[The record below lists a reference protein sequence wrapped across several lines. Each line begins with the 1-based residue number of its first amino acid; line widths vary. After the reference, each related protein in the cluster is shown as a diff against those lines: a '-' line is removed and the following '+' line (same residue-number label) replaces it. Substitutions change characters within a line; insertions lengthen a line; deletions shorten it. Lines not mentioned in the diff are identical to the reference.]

1 MMGVTAQR
9 FRGLRIPTDSE
20 MTMAVES
27 SRLLA
32 ACIRQGESA
41 GLRLTDGATDVT
53 VPSSAIQLL
62 VDILKHMAQGD
73 AVSLVPI
80 HAKLTTQ
87 QAADLLNVSRPFLV
101 KQLEAGEIPF
111 HKVGRHRRIRFS
123 DLMDYRERVDQEGAA
138 AANELAAQAQALGLG
153 Y

>member
-1 MMGVTAQR
+1 LQAYCGMRM
-9 FRGLRIPTDSE
+9 PTDAE
-20 MTMAVES
+20 VTLAVES

-32 ACIRQGESA
+32 ACVGQGESA
-41 GLRLTDGATDVT
+41 RLRLIDGCTDVT
-53 VPSSAIQLL
+53 VPVSAIHML
-62 VDILKHMAQGD
+62 VDILKKMAQGN

-80 HAKLTTQ
+80 HAERTTQ

-101 KQLEAGEIPF
+101 KPLEAGEIPF

-123 DLMDYRERVDQEGAA
+123 DLMDYRDRIDQAGAA
-138 AANELAAQAQALGLG
+138 AADELAAQALGLG

>member
-1 MMGVTAQR
+1 MTSNATLAYRGVR
-9 FRGLRIPTDSE
+9 MPTEEEASL
-20 MTMAVES
+20 AVES

-32 ACIRQGESA
+32 ACIGQGESA
-41 GLRLTDGATDVT
+41 RLRLIDGCTEVT
-53 VPSSAIQLL
+53 VPVSAIHMLI
-62 VDILKHMAQGD
+62 DILNQMAQGN

-80 HAKLTTQ
+80 HAELTTQ
-87 QAADLLNVSRPFLV
+87 QAADLLNVSRPFLI

-123 DLMDYRERVDQEGAA
+123 DLMDYRDRVDQEGADA
-138 AANELAAQAQALGLG
+138 ADELAAQAQELGLG

>member
-1 MMGVTAQR
+1 MMSNTAQAY
-9 FRGLRIPTDSE
+9 RGMRMPTDGE
-20 MTMAVES
+20 VMLAIES

-32 ACIRQGESA
+32 TCVGQGESA
-41 GLRLTDGATDVT
+41 RLHLIDGCTDVT
-53 VPSSAIQLL
+53 VPVSAIHML
-62 VDILKHMAQGD
+62 VDILNQMAQGN

-80 HAKLTTQ
+80 HAELTTQ

-123 DLMDYRERVDQEGAA
+123 DLMGYRDRIDQAGAA
-138 AANELAAQAQALGLG
+138 AADELAAQAQALGLG